1 MDVYPDSLPY
11 RELIIEENPFAL
23 FMEDMDEAIIGI
35 CRKAGSP
42 SVLAYDYDKYAEVL
56 MEQENMSYGEAVEWM
71 EFNVVSAYMG
81 EHTPVFIES

>member
-42 SVLAYDYDKYAEVL
+42 SVLAYD
-56 MEQENMSYGEAVEWM
+56 
-71 EFNVVSAYMG
+71 
-81 EHTPVFIES
+81 